1 MKPRVLPALTLL
13 ALLAPAAFAQAPATP
28 APAAT
33 APAPPRTIAS
43 LRNKISA
50 ADLPSAESIL
60 EVHREKYGADGTW
73 LMALGWL
80 ARGALLLGD
89 TPRAG
94 ELNAELRRACDAR
107 LAAGATLAHDD
118 SLENAL
124 GACVEVQAQLVEKAK
139 GRAAA
144 AAFVRGEQARFAGA
158 PDGFRMR
165 LQKRLN
171 LLTLTGAPAPEIA
184 LEDWVGAKP
193 KPLAERRGKA
203 VVVFVWS
210 KSCGDCRDQA
220 ATLARVASRHAADGL
235 EIVPLTRFYTEGEA
249 EHVREK
255 AVIDSV
261 WSATYAGVGPASIPL
276 STASMER
283 YGGSSTPTFV
293 FVDRRGVVRGYTPTR
308 LTEPELERRVREILR

>member
-1 MKPRVLPALTLL
+1 MKPRVLPALLL
-13 ALLAPAAFAQAPATP
+13 AVALAAVAFAQAPP
-28 APAAT
+28 APTTPVA

-60 EVHREKYGADGTW
+60 EVHRDKYGADGTW

-80 ARGALLLGD
+80 SRGALLLGE
-89 TPRAG
+89 TARAT

-107 LAAGATLAHDD
+107 LAAGATLAQDD

-124 GACVEVQAQLVEKAK
+124 GACVEVQAQLVDKAR

-144 AAFVRGEQARFAGA
+144 AAYVRGEQTRFANA

-171 LLTLTGAPAPEIA
+171 LLTLVGAPAPEIA
-184 LEDWVGAKP
+184 LEDWVGERPAS
-193 KPLAERRGKA
+193 LAARRGKP
-203 VVVFVWS
+203 VVVYVWS
-210 KSCGDCRDQA
+210 KSCGDCREQA
-220 ATLARVASRHAADGL
+220 AALGRVAGRHAADGL
-235 EIVPLTRFYTEGEA
+235 EVVPLTRFYTDGET
-249 EHVREK
+249 EHAREK
-255 AVIDSV
+255 AVVDSV
-261 WSATYAGVGPASIPL
+261 WKAGYAAVGPAAIPL

-293 FVDRRGVVRGYTPTR
+293 FIDRRGVVRGYTPTR
-308 LTEPELERRVREILR
+308 LTEAELERRVREILR